1 MDAEHE
7 RVIETKSG
15 TYRRRCLRI
24 GPKASLV
31 IELGGE
37 RVVVRATSRA
47 NITAKAENRERQSR
61 TATTEPTSKSY
72 RKCQTISCGSSR
84 RTSR

>member
-47 NITAKAENRERQSR
+47 NITIESTDNV
-61 TATTEPTSKSY
+61 TANVQLPDGITP
-72 RKCQTISCGSSR
+72 QTLDPSD
-84 RTSR
+84 

>member
-1 MDAEHE
+1 MDAETE

-47 NITAKAENRERQSR
+47 NITIESTDNV
-61 TATTEPTSKSY
+61 TANVQLPDGITP
-72 RKCQTISCGSSR
+72 QTLDPSD
-84 RTSR
+84 

>member
-7 RVIETKSG
+7 RVIVTKSG
-15 TYRRRCLRI
+15 TYTRRCVRI

-37 RVVVRATSRA
+37 RVVIRATSRSRVSVEATENVRA
-47 NITAKAENRERQSR
+47 NVQPVDGIT
-61 TATTEPTSKSY
+61 P
-72 RKCQTISCGSSR
+72 QTLDPPA
-84 RTSR
+84 

>member
-37 RVVVRATSRA
+37 RVIVRATSRA
-47 NITAKAENRERQSR
+47 SITVESTDNV
-61 TATTEPTSKSY
+61 TANVQLPDGITP
-72 RKCQTISCGSSR
+72 QTLDPSD
-84 RTSR
+84 

>member
-1 MDAEHE
+1 MDAETE

-37 RVVVRATSRA
+37 RVIVRATSRA
-47 NITAKAENRERQSR
+47 SITVESTENV
-61 TATTEPTSKSY
+61 TANVQLPDGITP
-72 RKCQTISCGSSR
+72 QTLDPPG
-84 RTSR
+84 

>member
-24 GPKASLV
+24 EPKASLV

-47 NITAKAENRERQSR
+47 NITIESTDNV
-61 TATTEPTSKSY
+61 TANVQLPDGITP
-72 RKCQTISCGSSR
+72 QTLDPPG
-84 RTSR
+84 

>member
-47 NITAKAENRERQSR
+47 NITIESTDNV
-61 TATTEPTSKSY
+61 TANVQLPDGITP
-72 RKCQTISCGSSR
+72 QTLDPPG
-84 RTSR
+84 